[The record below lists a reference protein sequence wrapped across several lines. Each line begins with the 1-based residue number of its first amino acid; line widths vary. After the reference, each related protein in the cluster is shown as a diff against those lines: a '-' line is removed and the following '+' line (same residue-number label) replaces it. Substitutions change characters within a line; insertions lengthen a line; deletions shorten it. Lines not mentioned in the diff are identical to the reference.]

1 VRAVCSGRSI
11 VGERQWQWQCK
22 LGAELHHGGPR
33 AQVLAAA
40 LLRQPAGDP
49 ESLDDARDTST

>member
-11 VGERQWQWQCK
+11 VGERQWQCK

-33 AQVLAAA
+33 AQALAAA